1 METIFILIMIGICA
15 GILSGMIGVG
25 GGIIMVPALVYF
37 MHMSQLEAQ
46 GTSIAIMLPP
56 VGILAAYNYYKAG
69 ALNIKFAV
77 IIAIAF
83 IIGGYLGS
91 KISISIL
98 SETMLKKIFGLV
110 MLLVSIKLIFF
121 SK

>member
-1 METIFILIMIGICA
+1 MESVFVLIIIGISA

-98 SETMLKKIFGLV
+98 SETILKKIFGLV
-110 MLLVSIKLIFF
+110 MLLVSIKLLFF